1 MNSNAFAGPSFG
13 GSPTLVGLSP
23 YQLGYV
29 ASPVPSAILLQQ
41 QQQLPQ
47 LQLLQQAHL
56 QMMQG
61 SLPVAGGSLG
71 PGALALYPWVQGGG
85 PAIAAAQQ
93 QHQQLPYEPRHSDAR
108 AESQQGA
115 PAAPPPAAGPWHP
128 NPYFF

>member
-1 MNSNAFAGPSFG
+1 MNSNAFAGPSYG
-13 GSPTLVGLSP
+13 GSPALVGLSP

-29 ASPVPSAILLQQ
+29 ASPLPSAILLQ

-56 QMMQG
+56 QMQG

-85 PAIAAAQQ
+85 PVIAAAQH
-93 QHQQLPYEPRHSDAR
+93 QHQQQPYERQHSDPH
-108 AESQQGA
+108 AESHQGA
-115 PAAPPPAAGPWHP
+115 PAPPPPAAGPWHP
-128 NPYFF
+128 NQFFF